1 MPICKHCDHEF
12 IVATADHAV
21 VDNAVVETVN
31 VKRRTN
37 E

>member
-1 MPICKHCDHEF
+1 MNV

-21 VDNAVVETVN
+21 ADNAVVETVN

>member
-1 MPICKHCDHEF
+1 MNV
-12 IVATADHAV
+12 IVVTVAHAA

>member
-1 MPICKHCDHEF
+1 MNV

>member
-1 MPICKHCDHEF
+1 MNV
-12 IVATADHAV
+12 IVATAHHAV
-21 VDNAVVETVN
+21 ADNVLVETVN

>member
-1 MPICKHCDHEF
+1 MNV

-21 VDNAVVETVN
+21 ADNVAVETVN
-31 VKRRTN
+31 VKRRIN